1 MLTSS
6 PLPSKL
12 FALINIFLGS
22 FLVLANIQI
31 DANISNCN
39 SQIIRNCNK
48 LLLIIATVM
57 ITASICYRV
66 CIWKN
71 INLLYIKSSVETGL
85 FYIWLFLLLGLILI
99 TISSLMI
106 DQTKDKNNKCQ
117 GALTWA
123 VLVLVLAILI
133 VIASAFLIWYYNQK

>member
-6 PLPSKL
+6 PLPSKV

-22 FLVLANIQI
+22 FLVLANVQI
-31 DANISNCN
+31 DANLKDCT
-39 SQIIRNCNK
+39 SQTLRNCNK
-48 LLLIIATVM
+48 LLLIIATIM

-71 INLLYIKSSVETGL
+71 INLIYIQSSIETGL
-85 FYIWLFLLLGLILI
+85 FYIWLFLTLGLVLI

-106 DQTKDKNNKCQ
+106 DQAKDKSNNCK

-123 VLVLVLAILI
+123 VIVLVLAIFI
-133 VIASAFLIWYYNQK
+133 VLYSAFLIWFYSQI